1 MGLPLESVDLLF
13 IQADEVTDVASS
25 KNKSFYQQV
34 QWWVVPKAW
43 EMVKSQKRTGNS
55 RLVRESFADDNGG
68 KRIVANN
75 PSDTTSKTANLQGD
89 DDVTRSDHVA

>member
-13 IQADEVTDVASS
+13 IQADEASELASS

-55 RLVRESFADDNGG
+55 RLVGEGFANDDGA
-68 KRIVANN
+68 KVANN
-75 PSDTTSKTANLQGD
+75 SGDAAGKTANIQRD
-89 DDVTRSDHVA
+89 DDVARSDHVA